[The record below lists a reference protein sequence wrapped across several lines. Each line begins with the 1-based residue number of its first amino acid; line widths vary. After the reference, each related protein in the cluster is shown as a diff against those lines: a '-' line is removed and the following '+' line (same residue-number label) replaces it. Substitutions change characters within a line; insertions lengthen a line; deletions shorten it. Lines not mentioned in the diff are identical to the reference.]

1 VGFSHVQDS
10 TGQYVFGDP
19 HTADDSGIWG
29 VPVFVSSHMT
39 AGSFVALDRL
49 QAATVHM
56 RAEALIT
63 LSDSDDDN
71 FTKNLATML
80 VEARL
85 GFAVHHPLG
94 IISGLL
100 NGA

>member
-1 VGFSHVQDS
+1 M
-10 TGQYVFGDP
+10 
-19 HTADDSGIWG
+19 IWG
-29 VPVFVSSHMT
+29 VPVFISTHLT
-39 AGSFVALDRL
+39 AGQFVALDRL

-56 RAEALIT
+56 RQDALIT

-71 FTKNLATML
+71 FTKNLATL
-80 VEARL
+80 LCEARL

-94 IISGLL
+94 IISGDL